1 MGCTLADLRR
11 SKEDIMI
18 EYQLVL
24 SEDEHKY
31 LTNLLE
37 DNLKQVMV
45 EEHRTRTTYRDVVR
59 QQERLVQ
66 SVLNKLR
73 TLAPAGSGK

>member
-1 MGCTLADLRR
+1 MT
-11 SKEDIMI
+11 

-24 SEDEHKY
+24 NEDEYKY

-37 DNLKQVMV
+37 DNLKQIMV

>member
-1 MGCTLADLRR
+1 MT
-11 SKEDIMI
+11 

-24 SEDEHKY
+24 NADEHKY

-37 DNLKQVMV
+37 DNLKQIMV
-45 EEHRTRTTYRDVVR
+45 EEHRTRTTYREVVR
-59 QQERLVQ
+59 QQEQLVQ